1 MEELNRKIPQL
12 PWIVAVIGIA
22 VAGYLFLDVNEVRT
36 EIIERQSEL
45 DTYRLKLEQ
54 YTKLEAIYGH
64 GSEKYYADKP
74 LLILQPE
81 GEEKKIIVYC
91 GDIVDKTKQHAI
103 VNEPTKSITA
113 EWLSWYGVEDSL
125 IDLSVKPGNKTGC
138 YPIDF
143 TNNVNDDKFQ
153 VLVVVK

>member
-1 MEELNRKIPQL
+1 MEELNKKIPQL
-12 PWIVAVIGIA
+12 PWIIA
-22 VAGYLFLDVNEVRT
+22 VVGIVVAGWFFLSASKVNT
-36 EIIERQSEL
+36 EISDRQCEL
-45 DTYRLKLEQ
+45 NAYNLKLAQ
-54 YTKLEAIYGH
+54 YKKLEAIYGH
-64 GSEKYYADKP
+64 GSDKYYADKP
-74 LLILQPE
+74 LLILKPE

-113 EWLSWYGVEDSL
+113 EWLSWYGAENSL
-125 IDLSVKPGNKTGC
+125 IALSVKPGNKTGC